1 MPIVWPKFQKCPE
14 LFIKFQKCPNLCG
27 KFQKCPNLRQK
38 CQFCPNISRKFHF
51 CPKLLSKFQKR
62 QRSMFI
68 PASSFGDT
76 TIQTIQTIVSE
87 SLKCEAV
94 GEEGLPAPF
103 PRRQLVS
110 NSLLVG
116 PFSKINFALN
126 SNDHFFCGQLLLLC
140 PLDPHNLHDTVLGAF
155 SVHDGIRFVFGR
167 PFFFVTFGAFIPSSF
182 RRLTSTGMTV
192 PT

>member
-1 MPIVWPKFQKCPE
+1 MHLDASFGKSPNRKKRFLENIFVRMISISKNPKRKVKGEISKMPIVWPKFQKCPE

-68 PASSFGDT
+68 PASSFGGMT
-76 TIQTIQTIVSE
+76 NQTIQTIVSE

-94 GEEGLPAPF
+94 GEEGLPATSPC
-103 PRRQLVS
+103 RRWL
-110 NSLLVG
+110 
-116 PFSKINFALN
+116 P
-126 SNDHFFCGQLLLLC
+126 GQ
-140 PLDPHNLHDTVLGAF
+140 
-155 SVHDGIRFVFGR
+155 VFR
-167 PFFFVTFGAFIPSSF
+167 
-182 RRLTSTGMTV
+182 
-192 PT
+192 